1 MKHGK
6 MILGELHADIPV
18 IQGGMGVG
26 ISLSGL
32 AGAVAAAGGIGIIS
46 TAQIGFREP
55 DFDRDPIACNLRTIG
70 KEIEKARQIAKGGIV
85 GVNIM
90 VALKHYEEH
99 VRESVKAGADAIIS
113 GAGLPMELPKMVS
126 EESGTKIA
134 PIVSSRRAANLILKM
149 WAHRYG
155 RTADFIV
162 IEGPQ
167 AGGHLG
173 FKREE
178 LDAYTPEN
186 YERELTAMI
195 RQAAELGI
203 PLIAAGGIYDRRDL
217 EHCLSLGAAG
227 VQLGTRFVTT
237 EECDAAEAYK
247 QEYLR
252 AQKEDIVIVK
262 SPVGMPGRAI
272 QNAFLEKVAAGER
285 FMTGCRHCIKTCDP
299 KTAPYCITRALIN
312 AATGDVDNG
321 LLFCGSNAWRAQ
333 KIERTV
339 DIMEEMA

>member
-1 MKHGK
+1 MVATQRY
-6 MILGELHADIPV
+6 EDYVRAAV
-18 IQGGMGVG
+18 
-26 ISLSGL
+26 L
-32 AGAVAAAGGIGIIS
+32 AG
-46 TAQIGFREP
+46 T
-55 DFDRDPIACNLRTIG
+55 DC
-70 KEIEKARQIAKGGIV
+70 
-85 GVNIM
+85 
-90 VALKHYEEH
+90 
-99 VRESVKAGADAIIS
+99 IIS
-113 GAGLPMELPKMVS
+113 GAGLPLDLPGIVAETEDRMPGCS
-126 EESGTKIA
+126 HRTMLA
-134 PIVSSRRAANLILKM
+134 PIVSSTRALSVVTKYWM
-149 WAHRYG
+149 KKYG
-155 RTADFIV
+155 RKPDFIV
-162 IEGPQ
+162 AEGPL

-178 LDAYTPEN
+178 LDTYTPEN
-186 YERELTAMI
+186 YERELTVMI

-217 EHCLSLGAAG
+217 EHCLYLGAAG
-227 VQLGTRFVTT
+227 VQMGTRFVTT

-247 QEYLR
+247 QAYLSAR
-252 AQKEDIVIVK
+252 KEDIVIVK

-312 AATGDVDNG
+312 AAMGDVDNG

>member
-1 MKHGK
+1 M
-6 MILGELHADIPV
+6 
-18 IQGGMGVG
+18 
-26 ISLSGL
+26 
-32 AGAVAAAGGIGIIS
+32 AGRS
-46 TAQIGFREP
+46 H
-55 DFDRDPIACNLRTIG
+55 RT
-70 KEIEKARQIAKGGIV
+70 
-85 GVNIM
+85 M
-90 VALKHYEEH
+90 L
-99 VRESVKAGADAIIS
+99 
-113 GAGLPMELPKMVS
+113 
-126 EESGTKIA
+126 A
-134 PIVSSRRAANLILKM
+134 PIVSSTRALSVVTKYWM
-149 WAHRYG
+149 KKYDRKP
-155 RTADFIV
+155 DFIV
-162 IEGPQ
+162 AEGPL

-195 RQAAELGI
+195 RQAAELEV

-227 VQLGTRFVTT
+227 VQMGTRFVTT

-247 QEYLR
+247 QAYLSAR
-252 AQKEDIVIVK
+252 KEDIVIVK

-285 FMTGCRHCIKTCDP
+285 FMTGDP

>member
-1 MKHGK
+1 M
-6 MILGELHADIPV
+6 A
-18 IQGGMGVG
+18 
-26 ISLSGL
+26 
-32 AGAVAAAGGIGIIS
+32 
-46 TAQIGFREP
+46 
-55 DFDRDPIACNLRTIG
+55 
-70 KEIEKARQIAKGGIV
+70 
-85 GVNIM
+85 
-90 VALKHYEEH
+90 
-99 VRESVKAGADAIIS
+99 
-113 GAGLPMELPKMVS
+113 
-126 EESGTKIA
+126 
-134 PIVSSRRAANLILKM
+134 
-149 WAHRYG
+149 
-155 RTADFIV
+155 
-162 IEGPQ
+162 EGPL

-195 RQAAELGI
+195 RQAAELEI

-217 EHCLSLGAAG
+217 EHCLYLGAAG

-237 EECDAAEAYK
+237 EECDAADAYK
-247 QEYLR
+247 QAYLSAR
-252 AQKEDIVIVK
+252 KEDIVIVK

-312 AATGDVDNG
+312 AAMGDVDNG

>member
-1 MKHGK
+1 MVATQSY
-6 MILGELHADIPV
+6 EDYVRAAV
-18 IQGGMGVG
+18 
-26 ISLSGL
+26 L
-32 AGAVAAAGGIGIIS
+32 AG
-46 TAQIGFREP
+46 T
-55 DFDRDPIACNLRTIG
+55 DC
-70 KEIEKARQIAKGGIV
+70 
-85 GVNIM
+85 
-90 VALKHYEEH
+90 
-99 VRESVKAGADAIIS
+99 IIS
-113 GAGLPMELPKMVS
+113 GAGLPLELPGVVAETENGMPGRS
-126 EESGTKIA
+126 HRTMLA
-134 PIVSSRRAANLILKM
+134 PIVSSTRALSVVTKYWM
-149 WAHRYG
+149 KKYDRKP
-155 RTADFIV
+155 DFLV
-162 IEGPQ
+162 AEGPL

-195 RQAAELGI
+195 RQAAELEI

-217 EHCLSLGAAG
+217 EHCLYLGAAG
-227 VQLGTRFVTT
+227 VQMGTRFVTT

-247 QEYLR
+247 QAYLSAR
-252 AQKEDIVIVK
+252 KEDIVIVK

>member
-1 MKHGK
+1 M
-6 MILGELHADIPV
+6 DV
-18 IQGGMGVG
+18 I
-26 ISLSGL
+26 
-32 AGAVAAAGGIGIIS
+32 
-46 TAQIGFREP
+46 E
-55 DFDRDPIACNLRTIG
+55 
-70 KEIEKARQIAKGGIV
+70 KEIEKARQTARGGIV

-90 VALKHYEEH
+90 VATQRYEIMSGQQCWQVPTALSPVRDCRWIARSRGRDGKRNARAQPPNDAGSDRVEH
-99 VRESVKAGADAIIS
+99 PCPV
-113 GAGLPMELPKMVS
+113 GL
-126 EESGTKIA
+126 TKYWMKKYDRK
-134 PIVSSRRAANLILKM
+134 P
-149 WAHRYG
+149 
-155 RTADFIV
+155 DFLV
-162 IEGPQ
+162 AEGPL

-195 RQAAELGI
+195 RQAAELEI
-203 PLIAAGGIYDRRDL
+203 SLIAAGGIYDRRDL

-227 VQLGTRFVTT
+227 VQMGTRFVTT
-237 EECDAAEAYK
+237 EECDAADAYK
-247 QEYLR
+247 QAYLSAR
-252 AQKEDIVIVK
+252 KEDIVIVK

-312 AATGDVDNG
+312 AAMGDVDNG

>member
-46 TAQIGFREP
+46 TAQIGFREQ

-90 VALKHYEEH
+90 VATQRYEDY
-99 VRESVKAGADAIIS
+99 VRAAVLAGADCIIS
-113 GAGLPMELPKMVS
+113 GAGLPLDLPGVVA
-126 EESGTKIA
+126 ETESGMPGRSHRTMLA
-134 PIVSSRRAANLILKM
+134 PIVSSTRALSVVTKYWM
-149 WAHRYG
+149 KKYDRKP
-155 RTADFIV
+155 DFIV
-162 IEGPQ
+162 TEGPL

-195 RQAAELGI
+195 RQAAELEI

-217 EHCLSLGAAG
+217 EHCLSLGVAG
-227 VQLGTRFVTT
+227 VQMGTRFVTT
-237 EECDAAEAYK
+237 EECDAVTAVQLSLPVQFIQQHRNGGRGQIAYPLQICRK
-247 QEYLR
+247 FFTIR
-252 AQKEDIVIVK
+252 MK
-262 SPVGMPGRAI
+262 
-272 QNAFLEKVAAGER
+272 AF
-285 FMTGCRHCIKTCDP
+285 RHCINNTCVGLMQ
-299 KTAPYCITRALIN
+299 YEHIN
-312 AATGDVDNG
+312 IRHSKSG
-321 LLFCGSNAWRAQ
+321 
-333 KIERTV
+333 I
-339 DIMEEMA
+339 